1 VHYQEQ
7 QPSSHN
13 HFKEKLSL
21 RANSNQEHISN
32 EVQANKSSHTE
43 VCLEKRADESL
54 SVRRI
59 GEIEIRTVSTGSDEI
74 DSSAEEPSPTAGNSR
89 VNTILAHSLHHENVS
104 LQKPMTSVVTHPEP
118 YTLLTQQSQSLQL
131 SPVSNPPL
139 SITYRPTTATLPLS
153 TVVSHTLTTTPKP
166 SHSRKISGIHPKIS
180 IKPKLKSVNTT
191 HCLLTSSQP
200 LTTTSP
206 NPLVTTL
213 PVTPTTSH
221 YPTTKLP
228 VQKLLPSQHPSIFA
242 LRAPQ
247 RLETINTP
255 EVLSAKR
262 FKLIPRE
269 SMSSPSGSN
278 GRSAPIIN
286 HMTKH
291 QPFLL
296 PRPSPPQTVA
306 QDLTT
311 KKLST
316 PPPQPVQVSPPK
328 NLIVS
333 PKR

>member
-1 VHYQEQ
+1 M
-7 QPSSHN
+7 
-13 HFKEKLSL
+13 
-21 RANSNQEHISN
+21 
-32 EVQANKSSHTE
+32 QANKSSHTE
-43 VCLEKRADESL
+43 VCLEKRTDESL

-74 DSSAEEPSPTAGNSR
+74 DSSAEIQSPTAGNSR
-89 VNTILAHSLHHENVS
+89 VNTLLAHSLHHENVS
-104 LQKPMTSVVTHPEP
+104 LQKPMTSVITHPEP
-118 YTLLTQQSQSLQL
+118 YTLLTQQSPSLQL

-139 SITYRPTTATLPLS
+139 SITYRPTTATIPLS
-153 TVVSHTLTTTPKP
+153 TIVTHSLTTTPKP

-180 IKPKLKSVNTT
+180 IKPKLKSVNTN
-191 HCLLTSSQP
+191 HCLLTSPQP
-200 LTTTSP
+200 ITLTTSP
-206 NPLVTTL
+206 NPLATTL

-221 YPTTKLP
+221 YPSTKLS
-228 VQKLLPSQHPSIFA
+228 VQKLLPNQHPSIFA

-247 RLETINTP
+247 RLETGNTP

-269 SMSSPSGSN
+269 SMSSPSSSSS
-278 GRSAPIIN
+278 RIAPIIN

-316 PPPQPVQVSPPK
+316 PPPKPDQVSPPK
-328 NLIVS
+328 NLIVN